1 MNKETA
7 EHLDNLNKLE
17 YMDQCKYI
25 AKKIITTMD
34 DEYFNFFKKLQ
45 AIFIEIPYIAFILM
59 KDLKIGYEDEDKYYL
74 NETVNEKY
82 FVLNSKKTYITIS
95 IKKYLQKSMQYEY
108 QLKTS

>member
-1 MNKETA
+1 
-7 EHLDNLNKLE
+7 
-17 YMDQCKYI
+17 
-25 AKKIITTMD
+25 
-34 DEYFNFFKKLQ
+34 
-45 AIFIEIPYIAFILM
+45 M